1 VIAPLLE
8 VKEVMVIPHR
18 PAPASSSVIEL
29 MTRFSASDFRAVKV
43 QAQMGWA
50 VLRMSLLKAHRE
62 REAMGMMG

>member
-1 VIAPLLE
+1 
-8 VKEVMVIPHR
+8 
-18 PAPASSSVIEL
+18 VIEL